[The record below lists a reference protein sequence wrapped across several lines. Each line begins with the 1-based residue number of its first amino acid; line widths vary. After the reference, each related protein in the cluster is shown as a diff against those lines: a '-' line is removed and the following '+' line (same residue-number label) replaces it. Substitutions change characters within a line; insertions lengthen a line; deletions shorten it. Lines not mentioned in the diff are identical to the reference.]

1 MHRPA
6 SRRVR
11 RDLPAGVGHVA
22 GYRVGRR
29 LHRAGPRRWSGG
41 GKRSANGS
49 GGHLDNKERRP
60 YKSESLL
67 ASYEVQPVPHDVIAT
82 CPVCSGEL
90 AVTRLR
96 CGTCGTTIEGEFGV
110 GRFARLNREQMQ
122 VLVSFL
128 RSRGNLRDMEREL
141 QISYP
146 TVRARVEALVRAL
159 GFGPRDEPDDAQPAA
174 LAEAAAATA
183 TASAAATAAAAEI
196 LAARREVLE
205 QLARH
210 ELSAEDAAEA
220 IRALGRTAR

>member
-1 MHRPA
+1 
-6 SRRVR
+6 
-11 RDLPAGVGHVA
+11 
-22 GYRVGRR
+22 
-29 LHRAGPRRWSGG
+29 
-41 GKRSANGS
+41 
-49 GGHLDNKERRP
+49 
-60 YKSESLL
+60 
-67 ASYEVQPVPHDVIAT
+67 VPHDVIAT

-96 CGTCGTTIEGEFGV
+96 CSTCGTTIEGEFGV
-110 GRFARLNREQMQ
+110 GRFARLTREQLQ
-122 VLVSFL
+122 VLESFL

-146 TVRARVEALVRAL
+146 TVRARVEALVRSL
-159 GFGPRDEPDDAQPAA
+159 GFGPRDEPDADAQAA
-174 LAEAAAATA
+174 LADAAAATA
-183 TASAAATAAAAEI
+183 SATAAATAAAADV